1 MAELIPFEQP
11 EEPAK
16 ADTSY
21 QVPLDDEP
29 DGELEPVHDGEAV
42 ARLPLDGERRAVIP
56 GPLRSAAAARAEA
69 LRVADVARHH
79 GTFHAIRAPWYL
91 VKTLGWALWGA
102 LVLARRLVA
111 YLGVSEQTPLRSLAV
126 ISGDSREYRSLHTQA
141 KKLRDERRIIAG
153 GVAFGV
159 ALAVS
164 LLIKF
169 APPWAWALAAA
180 VGMVAL
186 ARAGRPADRR
196 IITPSMITPRFR
208 VISADTVLRAYYRAG
223 LGDPVKEGEEVTF
236 GSPMSRDGDGSRVV
250 VDLPYGRTLK
260 EAMDGRERLASGLD
274 VQVSQVFIHRDPT
287 SNRRHTLWVADRD
300 PLAAPAGPTPLL
312 ACKQTDIWKDAPLGP
327 DERGQRVAVEM
338 MWHSFLFGGMP
349 RQGKTWSARQL
360 GLYAALDPYVKL
372 HVFDASGKPDWR
384 KFALVAETCSFGL
397 TPTREGKPPEI
408 LLKTLL
414 AIKEDVEDRYNRLSE
429 MPTSVCPEGKLTRK
443 IARDP
448 RYRMPVRLLILDEVQ
463 EYFLLGEISKDI
475 AELLVYLVKVAPG
488 AGVIVLDGTQRP
500 SGIGTG
506 AIQTQF
512 VNFRDQHQV
521 KFALRTASWKVS
533 DLVLGDGAYS
543 AGLDSSILLPDYK
556 GVGILRGAMDAS
568 PTVRCYT
575 ADDRDSEKI
584 LLAARA
590 LRQRAGTLSGMAAGI
605 EDEQDERDV
614 LADVLQVF
622 GSDVK
627 LQWEVLAARLAAE
640 IPTAGRTRHRTR
652 SRPRSAA
659 GTCQAVRCGSSA
671 GTARAACEP
680 TSRRPWPALGMV
692 RRDRRARR

>member
-1 MAELIPFEQP
+1 MADGELIPFPQRE
-11 EEPAK
+11 EEPES

-21 QVPLDDEP
+21 EVALDDEP
-29 DGELEPVHDGEAV
+29 DGVAEPVHDGEAV
-42 ARLPLDGERRAVIP
+42 AQLPLDGERRPVIP
-56 GPLRSAAAARAEA
+56 AALQSITSARAEV
-69 LRVADVARHH
+69 LRLADVARHH
-79 GTFHAIRAPWYL
+79 GSFHAIRSPWYL
-91 VKTLGWALWGA
+91 LKTFGWALWGSA
-102 LVLARRLVA
+102 VLSKRLIA
-111 YLGVSEQTPLRSLAV
+111 YLGVSEQAPLRSLAV
-126 ISGDSREYRSLHTQA
+126 ISGDAREYRSLHAQA

-153 GVAFGV
+153 LAAFGV
-159 ALAVS
+159 ALAVT
-164 LLIKF
+164 LLIRF
-169 APPWAWALAAA
+169 APHWAWALTGVAAL
-180 VGMVAL
+180 VAL

-223 LGDPVKEGEEVTF
+223 LGDPAKEGEEVTF

-260 EAMDGRERLASGLD
+260 EAMDARERLASGLD
-274 VQVSQVFIHRDPT
+274 VQVSQVFINRDPT

-312 ACKQTDIWKDAPLGP
+312 ACKQTDIWKPAPLGP
-327 DERGQRVAVEM
+327 DERGQLIAILM

-349 RQGKTWSARQL
+349 RQGKTWSARL
-360 GLYAALDPYVKL
+360 LALFAALDPYVKL
-372 HVFDASGKPDWR
+372 DVFDASGKPDWR
-384 KFALVAETCSFGL
+384 KFALIADSCAFGL

-408 LLKTLL
+408 LLATLL
-414 AIKEDVEDRYNRLSE
+414 GIKEDVEDRYNRLSE
-429 MPTSVCPEGKLTRK
+429 MPTSVCPQGKLTRQ

-463 EYFLLGEISKDI
+463 EYFLLGEISKLI

-506 AIQTQF
+506 IIQSQF

-575 ADDRDSEKI
+575 ADDEDAEKI

-590 LRQRAGTLSGMAAGI
+590 LRQRAGTLSGMAAGV
-605 EDEQDERDV
+605 EVEQDERDV

-622 GSDVK
+622 SSDPK
-627 LQWEVLAARLAAE
+627 LQWEVLAARLAAQ
-640 IPTAGRTRHRTR
+640 IPDRWADTSPDAVSAEVRGRGV
-652 SRPRSAA
+652 P
-659 GTCQAVRCGSSA
+659 GSQVWQFGKNRQGCLRA
-671 GTARAACEP
+671 DVAEALARA
-680 TSRRPWPALGMV
+680 GQG
-692 RRDRRARR
+692 AR